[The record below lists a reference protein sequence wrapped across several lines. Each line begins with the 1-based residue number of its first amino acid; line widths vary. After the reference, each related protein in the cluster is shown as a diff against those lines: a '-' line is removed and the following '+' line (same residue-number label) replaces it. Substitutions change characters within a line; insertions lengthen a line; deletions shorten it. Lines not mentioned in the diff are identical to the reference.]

1 MYEEERKVLIEYEK
15 GVRQQKSVF
24 MGGNVPKMIQAVRV
38 LSNRTVISG
47 GWSSTIMIHDLNTHQ
62 LVLAKNFEE
71 SDVKVFEEVPNMI
84 LFGGKHGR
92 IWALS
97 PKKHTYMRRVD
108 YKAVI
113 YELKHVRS
121 RGLVAVGTASR
132 LHLICDDT
140 LNISFTINLE
150 SEVKD
155 VLVLSKDFLLAN
167 VKGSRLVRLDMNSK
181 S

>member
-1 MYEEERKVLIEYEK
+1 MRA
-15 GVRQQKSVF
+15 QKSVF
-24 MGGNVPKMIQAVRV
+24 LTGNVPKMIQAVRV

-47 GWSSTIMIHDLNTHQ
+47 GWSSTIMIHDLNTHKQ
-62 LVLAKNFEE
+62 VLAKNFEE

-84 LFGGKHGR
+84 LLGGKHGR
-92 IWALS
+92 LWALS

-108 YKAVI
+108 YKAII
-113 YELKHVRS
+113 YELKHVAA
-121 RGLVAVGTASR
+121 RGLVAVGTSSS
-132 LHLICDDT
+132 LHLVSDDT
-140 LNISFTINLE
+140 LNIVVTVNLE